1 MIGTNEDEY
10 LNALWV
16 EKYRPHSINDV
27 VMPEENK
34 IFLSK
39 CLERQET
46 PHLLFSGPAGSG
58 KTSISRVL
66 LDSLVKSEMDI
77 LSLNGSDTNGIE
89 VVRNSIVGFLKSP
102 PYKSKFKYVFID
114 EFDGFTSNAQ
124 QSLRAIMESYADTG
138 RFICTCNYL
147 SKIIDPLQSRFTL
160 FEVKRLSPEY
170 IKEYVEKILKT
181 EKIDYDSDTI
191 DIIIQSFAP
200 DVRKII
206 NTLQR
211 NINNKKLKKI
221 SLAEITTN
229 EKKICGLIV
238 QICDA
243 INTPQRDSTMNQNMP
258 QIMECLTREVEPDYR
273 QMYQTLFFHPQL
285 PMWCKIKV
293 NQYQNLH
300 GSCALPS
307 AHFTAM
313 IFDAINAGI
322 MYFQMFKK

>member
-1 MIGTNEDEY
+1 MLASNEDEF

-16 EKYRPHSINDV
+16 EKYRPKSINDV
-27 VMPEENK
+27 VMPDENK
-34 IFLSK
+34 NFLSK

-77 LSLNGSDTNGIE
+77 LALNGSDTNGIE
-89 VVRNSIVGFLKSP
+89 IVRNSIVGFLKSP

-170 IKEYVEKILKT
+170 IKEYIEKILKT
-181 EKIDYDSDTI
+181 EKIEYDSDTV
-191 DIIIQSFAP
+191 DIVIQSFAP
-200 DVRKII
+200 DVRKVV

-211 NINNKKLKKI
+211 NIHNKKLKKI
-221 SLAEITTN
+221 SLAEVTTN

-243 INTPQRDSTMNQNMP
+243 VGTPQRDSTLNQNMP
-258 QIMECLTREVEPDYR
+258 QIMECLTREQEPDFR
-273 QMYQTLFFHPQL
+273 QMYQTLFFHDKL
-285 PMWCKIKV
+285 PIWAKIKI
-293 NQYQNLH
+293 NQYQNAH
-300 GSCALPS
+300 SSCALPS

-313 IFDAINAGI
+313 IYDIIGAGVT
-322 MYFQMFKK
+322 YFQMFKK